1 MTEATHNEVADRVRA
16 AVLAVDGVL
25 DLHGGAL
32 AEVATYLPGRR
43 VTGVRLT
50 PDRTTVQLTAAYE
63 QPMRAVADRVR
74 SAVRPLVGTPVDVV
88 IADVEQPT
96 QVSAAAS
103 DAATPTSAPTPAP
116 TRPDPPST
124 TPVPTAPTTPT
135 GGPS

>member
-1 MTEATHNEVADRVRA
+1 MTEATHNELADRVRA
-16 AVLAVDGVL
+16 AALAVDGVL

-43 VTGVRLT
+43 VSGVRLT
-50 PDRTTVQLTAAYE
+50 PDRTTVQLKAAYE

-88 IADVEQPT
+88 IADVDQPT
-96 QVSAAAS
+96 QASAAAS
-103 DAATPTSAPTPAP
+103 DTATPTPAP
-116 TRPDPPST
+116 TRPAPAST
-124 TPVPTAPTTPT
+124 TPVPTAPTTPP